1 LVGTYLD
8 RQYPIGL
15 PQVAGPD
22 GRQEAAMVVI
32 GLVLVAAAVA
42 AAVVLIVQNRSA
54 VTHVHALGQTWS
66 THIYWLVIAGIVITL
81 VALLGAAIMRRGA
94 QRTRRSRRERASLAE
109 ENRRLR
115 EAPSNPDASP
125 FFGDPEGKGGS
136 AP

>member
-1 LVGTYLD
+1 
-8 RQYPIGL
+8 
-15 PQVAGPD
+15 
-22 GRQEAAMVVI
+22 MVVI
-32 GLVLVAAAVA
+32 GLVLLAAAIAAAVI
-42 AAVVLIVQNRSA
+42 LIVQNRAA
-54 VTHVHALGQTWS
+54 VTDVHALGHTWS
-66 THIYWLVIAGIVITL
+66 THLYWLVVAGIVLTL

-94 QRTRRSRRERASLAE
+94 QRTRRARRERASLVE